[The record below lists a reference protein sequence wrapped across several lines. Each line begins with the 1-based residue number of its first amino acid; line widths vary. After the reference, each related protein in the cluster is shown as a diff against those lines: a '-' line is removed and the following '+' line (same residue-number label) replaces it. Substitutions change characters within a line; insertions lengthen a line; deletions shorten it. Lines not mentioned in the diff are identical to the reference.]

1 MNHDVFISYSSKEKS
16 VADGVCHF
24 LESNGVKCWIAP
36 RDIPASSDYGDL
48 IDEAIKSCRV
58 VVLVYSQYSFLSK
71 WVKGEINVAFD
82 EGKPIAPFR
91 IDETA
96 VKGAF
101 RVMLQQLH
109 WIDAFPSYSDRLP
122 DLLQSICGIIGRDV
136 PEQIAGIQQEEK
148 VQTTIADEQL
158 GEEKQAVEAK
168 EYFLKVRCN
177 LDCRLF
183 IDGEERETVKAGS
196 ITKLPLHQ
204 GEYVVQVTSL
214 DGLDTI
220 EQEFVMPAAD
230 KLLRFDL
237 MALQKE
243 RLAVEQQLKD
253 EADRKAKEEANRKA
267 KEEADRKAKEEADRK
282 AKEEADRK
290 AKEEADRKAKEE
302 ADRKAKEEADRKAK
316 EETERKAK
324 EEADRKAKEEADCKA
339 KAVTADKG
347 SAKGKTKEKED
358 DKYIV
363 VGTGKNVLEEEDVP
377 RNATHVRIADGMKKI
392 DISAFIDCKSLV
404 SVIIPKSVTSID
416 DFAFQGCRS
425 LASVV
430 IPQGVTSIGEG
441 VFCFCESLTSVV
453 IPQGVTI
460 IKDDSF
466 EYCKSLTSVV
476 IPEGVVNIGESA
488 FFGCYSLKTVVIP
501 KSVEKIGQGAFCLCR
516 ELKSVHLLNPDSKY
530 RKRGGLIFNNP
541 TFDDHTEI
549 IKGKM

>member
-1 MNHDVFISYSSKEKS
+1 MNYDVFISYSSKEKS

-136 PEQIAGIQQEEK
+136 PEQIVGIQQEEK

-253 EADRKAKEEANRKA
+253 EADRKAKEEA
-267 KEEADRKAKEEADRK
+267 DRKAKEEADRK
-282 AKEEADRK
+282 AKAVVDDKRGAKGK
-290 AKEEADRKAKEE
+290 AKEKEGDE
-302 ADRKAKEEADRKAK
+302 
-316 EETERKAK
+316 
-324 EEADRKAKEEADCKA
+324 
-339 KAVTADKG
+339 
-347 SAKGKTKEKED
+347 
-358 DKYIV
+358 YIV
-363 VGTGKNVLEEEDVP
+363 VGTGKKVLEEEDVP

-392 DISAFIDCKSLV
+392 DISAFYNCKSLV

-416 DFAFQGCRS
+416 DFAFQGCESLASVVIPQGVTSIGESAFYECRS

-441 VFCFCESLTSVV
+441 VFSFCESLTSVV

-460 IKDDSF
+460 IKDYSF
-466 EYCKSLTSVV
+466 NYCKSLTSVV

-516 ELKSVHLLNPDSKY
+516 ELKSVHLLNPDTKY

-549 IKGKM
+549 IKGKI

>member
-136 PEQIAGIQQEEK
+136 PEQIVGIQQEEK

-158 GEEKQAVEAK
+158 GEEKQTVEAK

-177 LDCRLF
+177 LDCCLF
-183 IDGEERETVKAGS
+183 VDGEERETVKAGS

-243 RLAVEQQLKD
+243 RLAVEQQLRE
-253 EADRKAKEEANRKA
+253 EADRKAKEETDRKAKEEANRKA

-290 AKEEADRKAKEE
+290 AKEEANRKAKEE
-302 ADRKAKEEADRKAK
+302 ADRKAKEEAD
-316 EETERKAK
+316 RKAK

-363 VGTGKNVLEEEDVP
+363 VGTGKKVLKEEDVP
-377 RNATHVRIADGMKKI
+377 RNATHVRIADGVEAI
-392 DISAFIDCKSLV
+392 GYQAFEKCTLLV
-404 SVIIPKSVTSID
+404 SVIIPKGVNDISN
-416 DFAFQGCRS
+416 FAFDACVS

-430 IPQGVTSIGEG
+430 IPKGVTRIGNFAFRDC
-441 VFCFCESLTSVV
+441 V
-453 IPQGVTI
+453 
-460 IKDDSF
+460 
-466 EYCKSLTSVV
+466 SLTSVV
-476 IPEGVVNIGESA
+476 IPEGVTIIGFGA
-488 FFGCYSLKTVVIP
+488 FSGCKHLNTVVIP
-501 KSVEKIGQGAFCLCR
+501 MSVKEIGKQAFVFCPD
-516 ELKSVHLLNPDSKY
+516 LKTVKMLNTETKY
-530 RKRGGLIFNNP
+530 RKHSFLGSVN

>member
-1 MNHDVFISYSSKEKS
+1 MNHDVFISYSSKEKNI
-16 VADGVCHF
+16 ADGVCHF

-136 PEQIAGIQQEEK
+136 PEQIVGIQQEEK

-243 RLAVEQQLKD
+243 RLAVEQQLRE

-290 AKEEADRKAKEE
+290 AK
-302 ADRKAKEEADRKAK
+302 
-316 EETERKAK
+316 
-324 EEADRKAKEEADCKA
+324 
-339 KAVTADKG
+339 AVVDDKG
-347 SAKGKTKEKED
+347 GAKGKTKEKEED
-358 DKYIV
+358 EYIV
-363 VGTGKNVLEEEDVP
+363 VGIGKEVLEEEDVP

-392 DISAFIDCKSLV
+392 DISAFYDCKSLV
-404 SVIIPKSVTSID
+404 SVIIPQSVTSID
-416 DFAFQGCRS
+416 DFAFQGCESLASVIIPQGVTSIGYGAFSLCKS

-430 IPQGVTSIGEG
+430 IPQGVTSIGEYA
-441 VFCFCESLTSVV
+441 FSKCRSLASVV

-460 IKDDSF
+460 IKDYSF
-466 EYCKSLTSVV
+466 EYCESLTSVV

-516 ELKSVHLLNPDSKY
+516 ELKSVHLLNPDRKY

-549 IKGKM
+549 VKGKI

>member
-1 MNHDVFISYSSKEKS
+1 MNHDVFISYSSKEKNI
-16 VADGVCHF
+16 ADGVCHF

-36 RDIPASSDYGDL
+36 RDIQASSDYGDL

-58 VVLVYSQYSFLSK
+58 VVLVYSHYSFLSK

-136 PEQIAGIQQEEK
+136 PEQIVGIQQEEK

-158 GEEKQAVEAK
+158 GEEKQDVEAK

-243 RLAVEQQLKD
+243 RLAVEQQL
-253 EADRKAKEEANRKA
+253 R
-267 KEEADRKAKEEADRK
+267 EEADRKAK
-282 AKEEADRK
+282 
-290 AKEEADRKAKEE
+290 
-302 ADRKAKEEADRKAK
+302 
-316 EETERKAK
+316 
-324 EEADRKAKEEADCKA
+324 
-339 KAVTADKG
+339 AVVDDKG
-347 SAKGKTKEKED
+347 GAKGKTKEKEED
-358 DKYIV
+358 EYFV
-363 VGTGKNVLEEEDVP
+363 VGIGKKVLEVLDVP

-416 DFAFQGCRS
+416 DFAFLGCES

-430 IPQGVTSIGEG
+430 IPEGVTSIG
-441 VFCFCESLTSVV
+441 CFAFFKCRTLTS
-453 IPQGVTI
+453 
-460 IKDDSF
+460 
-466 EYCKSLTSVV
+466 
-476 IPEGVVNIGESA
+476 
-488 FFGCYSLKTVVIP
+488 VVIP
-501 KSVEKIGQGAFCLCR
+501 KSVEKIGGGAFSLCKN
-516 ELKSVHLLNPDSKY
+516 LKSVHLLNPDTKFRKY
-530 RKRGGLIFNNP
+530 RGLIFDNS

-549 IKGKM
+549 IKG

>member
-1 MNHDVFISYSSKEKS
+1 MNHDVFISYSSKEKNI
-16 VADGVCHF
+16 ADGVCHF

-96 VKGAF
+96 IKGAF

-136 PEQIAGIQQEEK
+136 PEQIVGIQQEEK
-148 VQTTIADEQL
+148 AQTTIADDQP

-243 RLAVEQQLKD
+243 RLAVEQQLRE

-267 KEEADRKAKEEADRK
+267 KEEADRKAKKEADRK

-290 AKEEADRKAKEE
+290 AK
-302 ADRKAKEEADRKAK
+302 
-316 EETERKAK
+316 
-324 EEADRKAKEEADCKA
+324 
-339 KAVTADKG
+339 AVVDDKG
-347 SAKGKTKEKED
+347 GAKGKTKEKEED
-358 DKYIV
+358 EYIV
-363 VGTGKNVLEEEDVP
+363 VGIGKEVLGEEDVP
-377 RNATHVRIADGMKKI
+377 RNATHVRIADGVETI
-392 DISAFIDCKSLV
+392 GIGAFYQCEALA

-416 DFAFQGCRS
+416 DCAFSGCELLASVVIPKGVTRIGKCAFYECRS

-430 IPQGVTSIGEG
+430 IPQGVTSIGNWAFNG
-441 VFCFCESLTSVV
+441 CSN
-453 IPQGVTI
+453 
-460 IKDDSF
+460 
-466 EYCKSLTSVV
+466 LTSVV
-476 IPEGVVNIGESA
+476 IPEGVTSIGYYA
-488 FFGCYSLKTVVIP
+488 FFKCRTLTSVVIP
-501 KSVEKIGQGAFCLCR
+501 KSVEKIEGGAFCLC
-516 ELKSVHLLNPDSKY
+516 ENLKTVHLLNPKTKY
-530 RKRGGLIFNNP
+530 RKHVGLFNNDNP

-549 IKGKM
+549 IKG

>member
-1 MNHDVFISYSSKEKS
+1 MSHDVFISYSSKEKS

-136 PEQIAGIQQEEK
+136 PEQIVGIQQEEK
-148 VQTTIADEQL
+148 VQTTIADDQPD
-158 GEEKQAVEAK
+158 EENQAVESK
-168 EYFLKVRCN
+168 EYFFKVRCN

-237 MALQKE
+237 MSLQKE
-243 RLAVEQQLKD
+243 RLAVEQQL
-253 EADRKAKEEANRKA
+253 R
-267 KEEADRKAKEEADRK
+267 
-282 AKEEADRK
+282 EEADRK

-316 EETERKAK
+316 EETGRKAKEEADQKAKEEANRKAK
-324 EEADRKAKEEADCKA
+324 EEADRKAKEEANRKAKEEADRKA
-339 KAVTADKG
+339 KAVVDDKSG
-347 SAKGKTKEKED
+347 AKGKTKEKEED
-358 DKYIV
+358 EYIV
-363 VGTGKNVLEEEDVP
+363 VGTGKKVLEEEDVP
-377 RNATHVRIADGMKKI
+377 RNATHVRIADGVEAI
-392 DISAFIDCKSLV
+392 GYQAFEKCTLLV
-404 SVIIPKSVTSID
+404 SVIIPKGVNDISNY
-416 DFAFQGCRS
+416 AFDACVS

-430 IPQGVTSIGEG
+430 IPKGVTRIGG
-441 VFCFCESLTSVV
+441 FAFRDCV
-453 IPQGVTI
+453 
-460 IKDDSF
+460 
-466 EYCKSLTSVV
+466 SLTSVV
-476 IPEGVVNIGESA
+476 IPEGVTIIGFGA
-488 FFGCYSLKTVVIP
+488 FSGCKHLNTVVIP
-501 KSVEKIGQGAFCLCR
+501 MSVKEIGKQAFVFCPDLKTVKI
-516 ELKSVHLLNPDSKY
+516 LNAETKY
-530 RKRGGLIFNNP
+530 RKHSFLGSVN

>member
-101 RVMLQQLH
+101 RVMLQQQH

-136 PEQIAGIQQEEK
+136 PEQIVGIQQEEK

-183 IDGEERETVKAGS
+183 IDGDECETVNVGS

-220 EQEFVMPAAD
+220 EQELVMPAAD

-237 MALQKE
+237 MSLQKE
-243 RLAVEQQLKD
+243 RLAVEQQL
-253 EADRKAKEEANRKA
+253 
-267 KEEADRKAKEEADRK
+267 
-282 AKEEADRK
+282 
-290 AKEEADRKAKEE
+290 KEEADRKAKEE

-316 EETERKAK
+316 EETYRKAK
-324 EEADRKAKEEADCKA
+324 EEADRKAKEEADRKA
-339 KAVTADKG
+339 KAVVDDKG
-347 SAKGKTKEKED
+347 GAKGKTKEKED

-363 VGTGKNVLEEEDVP
+363 IGIGKEVLEEKDVP

-416 DFAFQGCRS
+416 NFAFQGCES

-516 ELKSVHLLNPDSKY
+516 ELKSVHLLNPDTKY

>member
-1 MNHDVFISYSSKEKS
+1 MNHDVFISYSSKEKNI
-16 VADGVCHF
+16 ADGVCHF
-24 LESNGVKCWIAP
+24 LEANGVKCWIAP

-148 VQTTIADEQL
+148 AQTTIADDQPD
-158 GEEKQAVEAK
+158 EEKQAVEAK

-243 RLAVEQQLKD
+243 RLAVEKQLKD
-253 EADRKAKEEANRKA
+253 EADRKAKEEADRKAKEEADRKAKEEANRKA

-290 AKEEADRKAKEE
+290 AKVVVD
-302 ADRKAKEEADRKAK
+302 
-316 EETERKAK
+316 
-324 EEADRKAKEEADCKA
+324 
-339 KAVTADKG
+339 DKG
-347 SAKGKTKEKED
+347 GAKGKTKEKEED
-358 DKYIV
+358 EYIV
-363 VGTGKNVLEEEDVP
+363 VGTGKKVLVDEDVP
-377 RNATHVRIADGMKKI
+377 RNATHVRIADGMNKI

-404 SVIIPKSVTSID
+404 SVIIPQSVTSID
-416 DFAFQGCRS
+416 DFAFQGCES

-430 IPQGVTSIGEG
+430 IPQGVTSIGDGAFSLCKSLASVVISQGVTSIGEG
-441 VFCFCESLTSVV
+441 VFSFCESLTSVV
-453 IPQGVTI
+453 IPQSVTI

-516 ELKSVHLLNPDSKY
+516 ELKSVHLLNPDTKY

-549 IKGKM
+549 IKG

>member
-1 MNHDVFISYSSKEKS
+1 MNHDVFISYSSKEKNI
-16 VADGVCHF
+16 ADGVCHF

-136 PEQIAGIQQEEK
+136 PEQIVGIQQEEK
-148 VQTTIADEQL
+148 VQTTIADDQPD
-158 GEEKQAVEAK
+158 EEKQAVESK

-243 RLAVEQQLKD
+243 RLAVEQQLRE
-253 EADRKAKEEANRKA
+253 EADRKAKEEADRNAKEEANRKA
-267 KEEADRKAKEEADRK
+267 KEEADRKAK
-282 AKEEADRK
+282 
-290 AKEEADRKAKEE
+290 
-302 ADRKAKEEADRKAK
+302 
-316 EETERKAK
+316 
-324 EEADRKAKEEADCKA
+324 
-339 KAVTADKG
+339 AVTADKV
-347 SAKGKTKEKED
+347 SAKGKTKEKKEE
-358 DKYIV
+358 DKYII
-363 VGTGKNVLEEEDVP
+363 VGTGKKVLEKEDVP
-377 RNATHVRIADGMKKI
+377 RNATHVRIADGVETI
-392 DISAFIDCKSLV
+392 GYRAFENCTLLV
-404 SVIIPKSVTSID
+404 SVIIPKGVNDISG
-416 DFAFQGCRS
+416 FAFYGCIS
-425 LASVV
+425 LASVI
-430 IPQGVTSIGEG
+430 IPKGVTSIGNWAFDG
-441 VFCFCESLTSVV
+441 CRNLTSVV

-460 IKDDSF
+460 IKDFSF
-466 EYCKSLTSVV
+466 HYCKSLTSVV
-476 IPEGVVNIGESA
+476 IPEGVVNIGVSA
-488 FFGCYSLKTVVIP
+488 FFGCDSLKTVVIP
-501 KSVEKIGQGAFCLCR
+501 KSVEKIGEGAFCLCKN
-516 ELKSVHLLNPDSKY
+516 LKTVHLLNPKTKY
-530 RKRGGLIFNNP
+530 RKHVGLFNNYNT

-549 IKGKM
+549 IKGKI